1 MEQQTRPH
9 HTRLT
14 IVKLHRINE
23 LALLVSNVVG
33 KRERNVCFEFSWSAN
48 FGFIRR
54 ISWKNAERLFLD
66 AMEKIKA
73 IGSEVTA
80 NLYAC

>member
-1 MEQQTRPH
+1 MN
-9 HTRLT
+9 
-14 IVKLHRINE
+14 VKFEFTWR
-23 LALLVSNVVG
+23 ANVV
-33 KRERNVCFEFSWSAN
+33 
-48 FGFIRR
+48 FICR

-80 NLYAC
+80 NLYELLRCHHDKAVLLFFKF